1 MFAMFTITGIQGPA
15 WTVIG
20 HVPEI
25 LQYHEDQEML
35 RI

>member
-1 MFAMFTITGIQGPA
+1 MFAMFTITAVHPA